1 MTGSNEGLEGTVV
14 NVFGGDITIHSTDD
28 AINAANGDGL
38 YEGVLGYSFNM
49 TGGRVTINSQAD
61 GIDSNGNV
69 NLMGGYASIASASMG
84 GEAGIDYD
92 GQLYIADGFQLHNQS
107 GVAGPD
113 GMPGGMNG
121 QMGGGMNGQMGGP
134 MNGNETFGGQNAF
147 VPGQNGQQ
155 PPQPPQM
162 NQ

>member
-1 MTGSNEGLEGTVV
+1 
-14 NVFGGDITIHSTDD
+14 
-28 AINAANGDGL
+28 
-38 YEGVLGYSFNM
+38 M

-61 GIDSNGNV
+61 GIDSNGSV

-92 GQLYIADGFQLHNQS
+92 GQLYVADDFQLNNQS

-113 GMPGGMNG
+113 GMPGDMN
-121 QMGGGMNGQMGGP
+121 GGMNGPMGGL
-134 MNGNETFGGQNAF
+134 MNGNEPFGGQNAF
-147 VPGQNGQQ
+147 GPGQNGQQ
-155 PPQPPQM
+155 PPQPSQM